1 MEVITVIL
9 NFLKLSSL
17 INNFTHFFLF
27 QYFIRSISKGPTLEG
42 LRVSLKLLFYRQQVI
57 HFQWSFVEFFRHYH
71 FIWMLVMCLFRLVE
85 NHYLKK

>member
-57 HFQWSFVEFFRHYH
+57 HFQWSFVEFFASLSFYMDVSNV
-71 FIWMLVMCLFRLVE
+71 FI
-85 NHYLKK
+85 

>member
-27 QYFIRSISKGPTLEG
+27 HIRSISKGPTLEG

-57 HFQWSFVEFFRHYH
+57 HFQWSFVEFFASLSLYMDVSNV
-71 FIWMLVMCLFRLVE
+71 FI
-85 NHYLKK
+85 